1 MDMDRLDLGKLII
14 REDAESGSAK
24 ARNQPYAPG
33 SAGRMRFLTRK
44 TEGML
49 ISPFSVLCQLFE
61 GQKQ

>member
-33 SAGRMRFLTRK
+33 SAGRMHF
-44 TEGML
+44 
-49 ISPFSVLCQLFE
+49 
-61 GQKQ
+61 